1 MIQKESSYGFVP
13 VLKLQSHCRGLLCL
27 LFPSVLCFIG
37 ETIHFASKK
46 QVQLPLRQ
54 SSQDVITFGAT
65 MRAYEEAAEWPKALA
80 LLGELKKD
88 LKANTVLGRL

>member
-1 MIQKESSYGFVP
+1 
-13 VLKLQSHCRGLLCL
+13 
-27 LFPSVLCFIG
+27 
-37 ETIHFASKK
+37 
-46 QVQLPLRQ
+46 
-54 SSQDVITFGAT
+54 